1 MTNQTPAK
9 RLRAKPR
16 DSQRARVYAWESKI
30 EGYRRPPEWKTIEEV
45 QAWAAPIWRAER
57 GRYGLVKMLLPKF
70 VSSSWGQ
77 RRALAFKG
85 RHEIS
90 LPLWARQKPVVLH
103 EMAHLL
109 TPGDESHGARFVGVL
124 IGLLARHAGCRA
136 DDLMKLADEMGVAYC
151 VRSIG
156 AVPVHSLTERL
167 LELLP
172 ISEMDAAF
180 ELYVTWRQV
189 RGASIR
195 LLQHKRARWL
205 RGKLVPI
212 QSLIT

>member
-1 MTNQTPAK
+1 VTNQAPAK
-9 RLRAKPR
+9 RRRTRIR
-16 DSQRARVYAWESKI
+16 DSQRSRVYAWEAKI
-30 EGYRRPPEWKTIEEV
+30 EGYYGLPEWKTIEEV
-45 QAWAAPIWRAER
+45 HAWAAPIWKAER
-57 GRYGLVKMLLPKF
+57 GRYGLAKMHLPEF

-85 RHEIS
+85 LHRIS
-90 LPLWARQKPVVLH
+90 LPLWARQKTCVLH
-103 EMAHLL
+103 ELAHLL

-124 IGLLARHAGCRA
+124 IGLLARHAGYRA
-136 DDLMKLADEMGVAYC
+136 DELMKLADEMGVAYY

-167 LELLP
+167 LGLLP

-180 ELYVTWRQV
+180 ELDVSWRQV

-212 QSLIT
+212 QSMIP